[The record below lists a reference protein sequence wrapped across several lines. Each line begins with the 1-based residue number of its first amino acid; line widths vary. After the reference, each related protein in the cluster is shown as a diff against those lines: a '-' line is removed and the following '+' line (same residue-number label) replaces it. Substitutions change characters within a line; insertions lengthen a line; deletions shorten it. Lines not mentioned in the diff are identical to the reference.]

1 LLFPIVRVSFAGLC
15 ASAIFDLAPQLYL
28 PQNTV
33 EPRLGVCQTVYSS
46 ITNGIRVTVE
56 PQYLEEESDPE
67 RGRFFWAYAIEIGN
81 EGSRSVQLVA
91 RHWRITDGN
100 GKVEEV
106 RGIGVVGKQPQI
118 DPGEAFSYTSGCPL
132 STSSGIMV
140 GSYQMV
146 GADGE
151 AFTVDI
157 PAFSL
162 DLPDARQVLN

>member
-1 LLFPIVRVSFAGLC
+1 MGAC
-15 ASAIFDLAPQLYL
+15 HA
-28 PQNTV
+28 
-33 EPRLGVCQTVYSS
+33 VYNC

-56 PQYLEEESDPE
+56 PLYLEEESDPE

-81 EGSRSVQLVA
+81 EGAGSVQLLA

-100 GKVEEV
+100 GHVEEV
-106 RGIGVVGKQPQI
+106 RGHGVVGEQPEI
-118 DPGEAFSYTSGCPL
+118 DPGNSFSYTSGCPL
-132 STSSGIMV
+132 STPSGIMV

-151 AFTVDI
+151 FFCVDI

-162 DLPDARQVLN
+162 DLPDARPVLN